1 MLYPI
6 LRNFLFYLDPELA
19 HSVTLNTLKIVD
31 QVKLLKLFIKKIPI
45 QPVKVMGFTFPNPIG
60 LAAGLDKNGDYID
73 CLAKLGFGFLEIGT
87 ITPRPQTGNPKPRLF
102 RIQQAQ
108 ALINRMGFN
117 NKGVEYLL
125 AQLQCT
131 KYRGILGINIGK
143 NAATPIEQA
152 LDDYIICLRKV
163 YAYASYVTINISS
176 PNTPGLRNLQNK
188 EYLEQLLTQLK
199 QEQLSLAN
207 QYGKYVPLVI
217 KIAPDLIEEEIKTV
231 ADAFCAYA
239 IDAVIATNTTISRE
253 NVVGMKYG
261 DEQGG
266 LSGKPLSDKA
276 TQVVTSL
283 KQHLGSC
290 HIPIIASGGVMSA
303 NNVEQKIKAGADL
316 VQLYTGLIYAGPG
329 LIYESVTKFKNIAC

>member
-1 MLYPI
+1 MLYSI
-6 LRNFLFYLDPELA
+6 LRNFLFYLEPELA
-19 HSVTLNTLKIVD
+19 HSVTLKTLKIVD

-45 QPVKVMGFTFPNPIG
+45 QSVKVMGLTFPNPIG

-87 ITPRPQTGNPKPRLF
+87 ITPKPQTGNPKPRLF
-102 RIQQAQ
+102 RIPQAQ

-117 NKGVEYLL
+117 NNGVEYLH
-125 AQLQCT
+125 AQLQRI

-163 YAYASYVTINISS
+163 YVYASYITINISS
-176 PNTPGLRNLQNK
+176 PNTPGLRKLQNK
-188 EYLEQLLTQLK
+188 EYLEQLLMQLK

-207 QYGKYVPLVI
+207 QHDKYVPLVI
-217 KIAPDLIEEEIKTV
+217 KIAPDLIEEEIKTMV
-231 ADAFCAYA
+231 DAFCTYA

-253 NVVGMKYG
+253 NVAGMKYG
-261 DEQGG
+261 HEQGG

-276 TQVVTSL
+276 TQVVASL
-283 KQHLGSC
+283 KQHLGSR
-290 HIPIIASGGVMSA
+290 HIPIIASGGVMSV
-303 NNVEQKIKAGADL
+303 NDVEQKIKAGADL
-316 VQLYTGLIYAGPG
+316 VQLYTGLIYTGPG